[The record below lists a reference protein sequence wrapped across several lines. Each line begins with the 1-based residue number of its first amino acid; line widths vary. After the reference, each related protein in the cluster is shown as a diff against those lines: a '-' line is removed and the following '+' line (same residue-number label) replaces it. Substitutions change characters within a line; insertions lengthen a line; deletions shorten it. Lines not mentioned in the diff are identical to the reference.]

1 VCVCVCVCVCTCV
14 RACVCVR
21 VSVHICSVFVSF
33 SLLGSY
39 AKFVPDFIFVFF
51 CVFKES

>member
-1 VCVCVCVCVCTCV
+1 MCVCVCVCV